1 MQQESIG
8 EGRAIDNAVLRDRL
22 VALQAEVTAMKCNGM
37 RILSN
42 SLKGEPGGM
51 AQLIVK
57 LQSCEVAHQISAPA
71 IYGIGEM
78 GILYHLR
85 PRGRD
90 GWAWQWKYSVQLE
103 LIIGGCRSE
112 ERRVWKK

>member
-22 VALQAEVTAMKCNGM
+22 VVLQAEVTAMKCNGM

-51 AQLIVK
+51 AKLIVK
-57 LQSCEVAHQISAPA
+57 LPSCEVAHQLSPLATDA
-71 IYGIGEM
+71 MGEM
-78 GILYHLR
+78 GILYHR
-85 PRGRD
+85 SPAEREDR
-90 GWAWQWKYSVQLE
+90 KSVVEGKSVSVHVDL
-103 LIIGGCRSE
+103 GG
-112 ERRVWKK
+112 RRVMK